1 MASNH
6 LNAVSIEAREGLCEG
21 TCDVLVSLPSNQR
34 GRPFQ
39 VVFIPTIECLRA
51 MTRIADKCVQ
61 QKDQDQLSAVLV
73 RLADEIRILAT
84 MAKMCSRA
92 ESARSHMQSQQA
104 SDEPYLTVL
113 RQAWPSI
120 SHVAEKFN
128 KNEVRLY
135 ACSFFFQIDSS

>member
-1 MASNH
+1 MASNQ
-6 LNAVSIEAREGLCEG
+6 LNAVSIEAREALCEG
-21 TCDVLVSLPSNQR
+21 TCNVLVSLPSNQR

-51 MTRIADKCVQ
+51 MIRMADGCVQ
-61 QKDQDQLSAVLV
+61 EKDHEQLSSALV

-84 MAKMCSRA
+84 MAKMCTQA
-92 ESARSHMQSQQA
+92 ESASSYTQIQQA

-120 SHVAEKFN
+120 SHAAEKFN

-135 ACSFFFQIDSS
+135 VCSFFFQIDSS